1 MFHNFAEI
9 ESKTQQFWETNNIF
23 QKSLDKNH
31 DKQPFV
37 FYDGPPFA
45 TGSPHYGHLLAGA
58 IKDTICR
65 NAQFNNKYVERRA
78 GFDCHGLPIEYEIE
92 KLLHI
97 KTRQEI
103 LDYGID
109 KYNEK
114 CRGIVL
120 RCADE
125 WKSTLSRFGRW
136 LDFENGY
143 KTMDIDYMESIW
155 SIFKTMWDK
164 NLIYKGFKVMP
175 FSTACSTP
183 LSNFEAKS
191 NYREVQEE
199 SIVVTFQDLESYS
212 KYLVWTT
219 TPWTLP
225 SNMALCVNPNIDYVE
240 VTVNNNSYILAKN
253 LIPEQFGKGKKR
265 VLPDDLLV
273 IRTFKGSELE
283 GKDYVPIFNY
293 YSSEVSPFKIVTD
306 PFVKD
311 DSGTGIVH
319 LAPAFG
325 EDDYRVCRENGIIS
339 HTGKEILC
347 PVDNNGRFTE
357 PVNDYIGRAVKE
369 CDKDIIKQLKLNI
382 HRRINTTHQ
391 YPYCW
396 RSDTPLIYKAVS
408 SWFVK
413 VTQIKQELLDNNE
426 ETNWVP
432 KYVKEK
438 RFHNWLE
445 NVHDWGIS
453 RTRFWGTP
461 IPIWTDGQE
470 YYCVGSISELEK
482 LANLKT
488 GSITDIHRHNIDSIE
503 IISPTTGNKLKRIPE
518 VLDCWFESG
527 CMPFAFQHY
536 PFSNKPLQFP
546 ADFIAEGL
554 DQTRGWF
561 YTLLVI
567 STAIKNKCSFKNVIV
582 NGLIL
587 AEDGKK
593 MSKRLKNFPN
603 PNFIMNKY
611 GADALRLY
619 LLGSPAVRAE
629 PLKFKESGVREI
641 LRSVMIPIV
650 SCCKLLEEQ
659 LTKYKIDNGK
669 TIQVTYSDNIY
680 DMWIIYKSQIF
691 SIEIRNLLDSYQL
704 SECHHSITKYIE
716 QLSNKYININKNRL
730 KGKEGALQ
738 HHFSIYTLAVCL
750 YNFAITT
757 SSFLPYFSE
766 HIYQRIKKNNEIK
779 ISHNTESSSIHLLSY
794 NNLVNEDFYGM
805 TLQFQVLEKLHKVI
819 DMVRIIRGK
828 NNLQFKLPI
837 KNMIVCSS
845 ENILEPILKHV
856 IQYLSGNTK
865 VNVVTFDN
873 LEKYTTKKLTPNRA
887 SIGKV
892 FGKKSREIFKYIS
905 QHGSQEAI
913 EHFNLDEKKY
923 FNKDI
928 DIKNLDGYYHHLN
941 DSILVYVSKIIDNE
955 QMEQYNLNS
964 LCSEIQK
971 LRKAAKLKPW
981 QKIKLYLGFNSQSIN
996 KFVFRNTKQIMER
1009 TISNLHINDKPS
1021 ANVLNSKCVK
1031 IDNIDI
1037 EIILYK

>member
-1 MFHNFAEI
+1 MSHNFAEI

-23 QKSLDKNH
+23 QKSLDKNR
-31 DKQPFV
+31 DKQTFV

-65 NAQFNNKYVERRA
+65 NAQFNNKHVERRA

-92 KLLHI
+92 KLLGI

-143 KTMDIDYMESIW
+143 KTMDLNYMESIW

-199 SIVVTFQDLESYS
+199 SIVVTFQDYESNS

-225 SNMALCVNPNIDYVE
+225 SNMALCVNPNIEYVQIE
-240 VTVNNNSYILAKN
+240 IDKESYILAKN
-253 LIPEQFGKGKKR
+253 LVPEQFGRGKKK
-265 VLPDDLLV
+265 VLPDDV
-273 IRTFKGSELE
+273 QIIRTFKGSELE
-283 GKDYVPIFNY
+283 GKEYIPILNY
-293 YSSEVSPFKIVTD
+293 FSPDVSPFKIVAD

-325 EDDYRVCRENGIIS
+325 EDDYRVCREKGIIS

-347 PVDNNGRFTE
+347 PVDNNGCFTE
-357 PVNDYIGRAVKE
+357 PVNNYLGRNVKE
-369 CDKDIIKQLKLNI
+369 CDKDIIKQIKPKI

-461 IPIWTDGQE
+461 IPIWTNGEE
-470 YYCVGSISELEK
+470 YYCVGSLNELEK

-536 PFSNKPLQFP
+536 PFSNETLQFP

-567 STAIKNKCSFKNVIV
+567 STAIKNKCSFKNVVV

-593 MSKRLKNFPN
+593 MSKRLKNFPD
-603 PNFIMNKY
+603 PNYVMNKY

-629 PLKFKESGVREI
+629 PLKFKESGVKEI
-641 LRSVMIPIV
+641 LRSVMIPIT

-659 LTKYKIDNGK
+659 LTKYKIDNK
-669 TIQVTYSDNIY
+669 EIIMVAYSDNIY
-680 DMWIIYKSQIF
+680 DMWIINKSQEY
-691 SIEIRNLLDSYQL
+691 SNKIRKLLDSYQL
-704 SECHHSITKYIE
+704 SECHHTITTYIE
-716 QLSNKYININKNRL
+716 QLSNKYINNNKNRL
-730 KGKEGALQ
+730 KGKSGETD
-738 HHFSIYTLAVCL
+738 HKYSVYTLAICL
-750 YNFAITT
+750 YNFAIST
-757 SSFLPYFSE
+757 SALLPYFTE
-766 HIYQRIKKNNEIK
+766 HIYQRIKNNNLIK
-779 ISHNTESSSIHLLSY
+779 INQDTSQLSIHLLSY
-794 NNLVNEDFYGM
+794 DNLVNEDFYGM
-805 TLQFQVLEKLHKVI
+805 DHQFKLLETLHEII
-819 DMVRIIRGK
+819 DMVRVVRGK

-837 KNMIVCSS
+837 KDIMICSKD
-845 ENILEPILKHV
+845 NYLESVFKGVVH
-856 IQYLSGNTK
+856 YLTDNTK
-865 VNVVTFDN
+865 VNEVKFDS
-873 LEKYTTKKLTPNRA
+873 LEKYTKVELLPNRA
-887 SIGKV
+887 AIGKA
-892 FGKKSREIFKYIS
+892 FGKKSREIFKYITDFGTKKTM
-905 QHGSQEAI
+905 Q
-913 EHFNLDEKKY
+913 FYKLEKDKY
-923 FNKDI
+923 FTETVNTNPI
-928 DIKNLDGYYHHLN
+928 NGYYNLIN
-941 DSILVYVSKIIDNE
+941 NNILIYVSKKIDK
-955 QMEQYNLNS
+955 QQIEQYNINS

-971 LRKAAKLKPW
+971 MRKECELKPW
-981 QKIKLYLGFNSQSIN
+981 QKIKLYLGFSSESIN
-996 KFVFRNTKQIMER
+996 KFVLKNTKAIMER
-1009 TISNLHINDKPS
+1009 TISNLYVNDIPDS
-1021 ANVLNSKCVK
+1021 SRLNCKSIKL
-1031 IDNIDI
+1031 DGIDI
-1037 EIILYK
+1037 EIILYD